1 MKACDIFS
9 NCQEVSIN
17 KMLSQKS
24 TLQIQVS
31 AKLQNTILRN
41 CYRGWIKVV
50 LENLSRTELG
60 SSKNAQKAKIIN
72 PLMCSWFHK
81 PWMNI

>member
-1 MKACDIFS
+1 
-9 NCQEVSIN
+9 
-17 KMLSQKS
+17 MLSQKS
-24 TLQIQVS
+24 TLQFQVS

-60 SSKNAQKAKIIN
+60 SSE
-72 PLMCSWFHK
+72 MHK
-81 PWMNI
+81 KQNL

>member
-1 MKACDIFS
+1 MKACDILS

-17 KMLSQKS
+17 KILSQKS

-41 CYRGWIKVV
+41 CYGVWIKVV
-50 LENLSRTELG
+50 WENLSRTELG
-60 SSKNAQKAKIIN
+60 SSEMHIKQN
-72 PLMCSWFHK
+72 L
-81 PWMNI
+81 